1 MLVNEL
7 KKIFEVSSILGKG
20 FSPITEFTY
29 VKDNT
34 IKATDMESFLE
45 LKSDTTIPFNGCVLT
60 EGLSKF
66 LSAMDKNVD
75 LKFTYNKNTLT
86 VNYGK
91 KNKFTLPMEDLDTF
105 PDSPSLKYSEKDF
118 LCNIALSLD
127 FIKTLDN
134 ASKFIS
140 KNDAT
145 FCGVYLKDNKMY
157 SSNREILFI
166 NDMDIT
172 YSNSI
177 FIPYSFIKLLL
188 KFKGVFKTLEV
199 YSCGFK
205 AIGDNITL
213 YSSNYE
219 QQNCPDFE
227 NLMKKYSPAFEINPT
242 EEMRQVINRISLFDE
257 VMNVTIKDNAITM
270 YTPNINETV
279 DIEIPNKAEE
289 INFRITVSYLK
300 KILELDI
307 FSVLSKENVINA
319 IQGRSG
325 TTTILS
331 TLID

>member
-29 VKDNT
+29 VKDDKIRVTN
-34 IKATDMESFLE
+34 MESFLE

-91 KNKFTLPMEDLDTF
+91 KNKFTLPMEDLNDF
-105 PDSPSLKYSEKDF
+105 PDSPSLKYSEKDL
-118 LCNIALSLD
+118 LCKIDISLD
-127 FIKTLDN
+127 FMNTLN
-134 ASKFIS
+134 EALQFSS
-140 KNDAT
+140 KNDTA
-145 FCGVYLKDNKMY
+145 FCGVYLKNKKIY
-157 SSNREILFI
+157 SSNREIVFVDETGI
-166 NDMDIT
+166 D
-172 YSNSI
+172 YENSV
-177 FIPYSFIKLLL
+177 FIPSNFVKLLL
-188 KFKGVFKTLEV
+188 KFKGIFKTLEV

-205 AIGDNITL
+205 AIGDNTML
-213 YSSNYE
+213 YVANYE
-219 QQNCPDFE
+219 QQECPDFE

-242 EEMRQVINRISLFDE
+242 EEIRQVVDRISLFDE

-289 INFRITVSYLK
+289 INFRITTDYLK
-300 KILELDI
+300 KILTLDT
-307 FSVLSKENVINA
+307 FSVLSKEHEIKA
-319 IQGRSG
+319 IQGRSE
-325 TTTILS
+325 TITILS